1 MIVLILITMEYI
13 YIYIGLSRE
22 NNYKENYPYFA
33 YVSEFFSL
41 HLVLL
46 IIPIC
51 LRVKGYGN
59 SSYSLFSFQTSASS

>member
-1 MIVLILITMEYI
+1 MIVLILITMEEYV
-13 YIYIGLSRE
+13 YIGLSRE